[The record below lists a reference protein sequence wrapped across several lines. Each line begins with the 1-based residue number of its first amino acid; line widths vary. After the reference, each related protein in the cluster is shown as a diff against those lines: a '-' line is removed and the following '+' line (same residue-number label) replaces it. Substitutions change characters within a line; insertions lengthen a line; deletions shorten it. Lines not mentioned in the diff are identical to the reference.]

1 MSEEYLSEVNLNNQE
16 QNYQNKSNKPLIAG
30 LLLIIAGILALLNW
44 CLFLTIDISTIES
57 IVDISRLQ
65 EISPNIT
72 VEELKGFLTMCA
84 TIGCIISVFPILGGV
99 LSLKQKMWGIAI
111 IGSILGI
118 FTLGPMFISTIF
130 SIIALI
136 LLVMIRSEF
145 H

>member
-1 MSEEYLSEVNLNNQE
+1 LSEEYLSEVNLNNQE